1 MEEIMSSFLDS
12 TGLSR
17 FASKITDYFAKKDG
31 TYPNMK
37 ASLNR
42 ISLSAPYW
50 YKVLVLDTGSA
61 EWTGKSSII
70 MVNSSSYQWLE
81 ALQAIISVSRQ
92 VHGNATHKLT
102 ISASYDFNTANIL
115 GVVNGTAL
123 EVWIYNSWNDS
134 NTLTVTEIVPTNS
147 GSSNLTDGSIYLS
160 DSDFTTY
167 KSGKTQ
173 VTASMDGVYWNK
185 ARTALALNDLD
196 QTDGDPFYP
205 LGYMRADTSKRARK
219 ALNFYSYHDNANG
232 TIVAI
237 GKPSESGVTN
247 RGMLRLASGNG
258 HYTNIRTANAG
269 DDMDTVI
276 AMPVTGYAR
285 VIPVYPATGSGV
297 GSTSQPVYVDANG
310 QVQPCTNI
318 YKTQSVNPIATTGG
332 SWINFMD
339 LTDSDGNGYK
349 TVPIIV
355 TIMDRAQDPIRLN
368 IRCTSHSSVGVQT
381 FLKNRECNVGYVID
395 GRTIHVWC
403 RSASSV
409 MGIIVDTVSI
419 GSAMTISYP
428 NTIGTSTTPTGF
440 QPGTVGTPA

>member
-1 MEEIMSSFLDS
+1 MSSFLDS

-17 FASKITDYFAKKDG
+17 LVSKITDYFAKKNG

-42 ISLSAPYW
+42 ISLSAKYW

-61 EWTGKSSII
+61 EWIGKSSII

-115 GVVNGTAL
+115 GIVNGTAL

-185 ARTALALNDLD
+185 ARTALALDNLD
-196 QTDGDPFYP
+196 QTDGAALYL
-205 LGYMRADTSKRARK
+205 LGYMNGDTSKRSRK
-219 ALNFYSYHDNANG
+219 AVNFYSYHDSTNG
-232 TIVAI
+232 TIVVM
-237 GKPSESGVTN
+237 GNPSGSGVTN
-247 RGMLRLASGNG
+247 RGMLRLASGNS
-258 HYTNIRTANAG
+258 HYTNIRTAASAG
-269 DDMDTVI
+269 DDRDTVI
-276 AMPVTGYAR
+276 AMPVLGYDR

-297 GSTSQPVYVDANG
+297 GSTSNPVYVTSDG
-310 QVQPCTNI
+310 T
-318 YKTQSVNPIATTGG
+318 IAPTTKVTTGIA
-332 SWINFMD
+332 INTNTSLPNGTGLENGAMVNVCNV
-339 LTDSDGNGYK
+339 TNAPISVSYDG
-349 TVPIIV
+349 
-355 TIMDRAQDPIRLN
+355 
-368 IRCTSHSSVGVQT
+368 SSVGTVDAR
-381 FLKNRECNVGYVID
+381 KVGCF
-395 GRTIHVWC
+395 VWYNY
-403 RSASSV
+403 AWHKH
-409 MGIIVDTVSI
+409 D
-419 GSAMTISYP
+419 
-428 NTIGTSTTPTGF
+428 F
-440 QPGTVGTPA
+440 E